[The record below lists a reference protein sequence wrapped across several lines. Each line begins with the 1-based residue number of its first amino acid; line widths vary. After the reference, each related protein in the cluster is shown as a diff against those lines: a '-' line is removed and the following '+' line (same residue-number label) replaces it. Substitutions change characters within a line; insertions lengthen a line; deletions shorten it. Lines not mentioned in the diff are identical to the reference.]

1 MDLKL
6 AGKEQKTASMHQHGC
21 ITLAIVPLLL
31 EFHLLQCME
40 MVVLEGKKIFTSKQD
55 ETKNK
60 DWRYMACIDWRG
72 GLTSDK

>member
-6 AGKEQKTASMHQHGC
+6 AGTEQKTASMHQHGC

-40 MVVLEGKKIFTSKQD
+40 MVVLEGKKIFTAKQD
-55 ETKNK
+55 ET
-60 DWRYMACIDWRG
+60 
-72 GLTSDK
+72 